1 MERLAG
7 DPTRGLTLPG
17 LGEAG
22 LGDTRVDSLVS
33 ELFLVRGAFSTGC
46 RYRDF
51 TIVPPD
57 FVLFPFPLLLPLGL
71 LVFPVPL
78 LLLLLF
84 SITALELFESPRVR
98 F

>member
-33 ELFLVRGAFSTGC
+33 ELFC
-46 RYRDF
+46 RK
-51 TIVPPD
+51 VP
-57 FVLFPFPLLLPLGL
+57 GE
-71 LVFPVPL
+71 
-78 LLLLLF
+78 
-84 SITALELFESPRVR
+84 IC
-98 F
+98 